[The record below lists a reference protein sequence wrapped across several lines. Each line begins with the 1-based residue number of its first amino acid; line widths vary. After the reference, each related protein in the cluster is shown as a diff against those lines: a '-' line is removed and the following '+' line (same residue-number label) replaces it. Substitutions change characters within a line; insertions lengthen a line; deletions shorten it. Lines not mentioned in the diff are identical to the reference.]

1 MKKNISYHK
10 KLKIR
15 RTIIAWS
22 FLSITVVLMGI
33 FSYYSMGFGLVISF
47 ANFDFLTPLKWVGFS
62 NYIEALHAPLFWQ
75 AIKNS
80 FIYLLVV
87 PPMQFFSLL
96 MAWLVDRKV
105 RGIKIMRA
113 IYMLPMVTSMT
124 VAAIS
129 WQWIFQREGILNYFL
144 ISLHIINT
152 PISWLTNAY
161 TALFAIMFVTLWK
174 GLGYYMLIYLAGF
187 QSIDDSLIEAG
198 RIDGATESQIFYKIK
213 LPLIMPFILFNSLQ
227 STLGAMGIF
236 TEVYIMTGGGPG
248 TATYTMP
255 MYTYTQ
261 AFEYMHFGYAQAV
274 SILFGFVTFIG
285 IIVNFILLRK
295 GWTEVAES

>member
-1 MKKNISYHK
+1 
-10 KLKIR
+10 
-15 RTIIAWS
+15 
-22 FLSITVVLMGI
+22 MGI
-33 FSYYSMGFGLVISF
+33 FSYYSMGFGIFISF
-47 ANFDFLTPLKWVGFS
+47 TKFDFLTPMKLVGFA
-62 NYIEALHAPLFWQ
+62 NYTKVLHDPLFWN

-80 FIYLLVV
+80 FIYLLIV

-96 MAWLVDRKV
+96 MAWLVDRKI
-105 RGIKIMRA
+105 RGIKIIRA

-129 WQWIFQREGILNYFL
+129 WQWIFQRQGILNYFL
-144 ISLHIINT
+144 INLHIINA
-152 PISWLTNAY
+152 PISWLTNVY

-187 QSIDDSLIEAG
+187 QSINNSLIEAA
-198 RIDGATESQIFYKIK
+198 RVDGATEGQIFYKIK

-227 STLGAMGIF
+227 STMGAMGIF

-248 TATYTMP
+248 TATQTMP
-255 MYTYTQ
+255 MFTYTQ
-261 AFEYMHFGYAQAV
+261 AFQYMHFGYAQAV

-285 IIVNFILLRK
+285 IIGNFILLKK
-295 GWTEVAES
+295 GWTEVAEN